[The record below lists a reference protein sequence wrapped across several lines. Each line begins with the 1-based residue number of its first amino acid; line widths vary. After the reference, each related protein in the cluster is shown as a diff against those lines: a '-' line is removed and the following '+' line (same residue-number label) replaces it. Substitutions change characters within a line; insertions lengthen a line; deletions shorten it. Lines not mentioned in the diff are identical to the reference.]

1 MRRRKIGCAD
11 EPPPPSGRH
20 EGFGAGVSPRLGEPG
35 GWTFKWAHPL
45 QVHALLNRF
54 LFGLLKSTNTVQAG
68 MRICPHTSGVCS
80 DGLHPAED
88 SQDEPEEA
96 AECNV
101 DFCMPCG
108 GQRKV
113 LRSCSPFQPQGV
125 RGYFFHIETAKKRHA
140 SPVALHHPQN
150 FELRRAIPLFFFQDR
165 IVPCGSSWAFHPA
178 QEGIMSA
185 IGLVL
190 RGG

>member
-1 MRRRKIGCAD
+1 MRRRKIGCAG

-125 RGYFFHIETAKKRHA
+125 RGYFFHIETAKKSMPALWRCTTHRTSNFDA
-140 SPVALHHPQN
+140 RSP
-150 FELRRAIPLFFFQDR
+150 FFSSKTELCPVVLL
-165 IVPCGSSWAFHPA
+165 
-178 QEGIMSA
+178 
-185 IGLVL
+185 GLSTLPRKVL
-190 RGG
+190 